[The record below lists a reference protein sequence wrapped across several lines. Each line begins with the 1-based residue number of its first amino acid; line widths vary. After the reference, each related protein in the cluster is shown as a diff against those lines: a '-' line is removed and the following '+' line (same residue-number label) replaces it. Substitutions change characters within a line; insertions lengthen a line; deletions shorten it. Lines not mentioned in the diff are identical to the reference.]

1 MVINALYKKYFQ
13 KSKIFAYPLLDIKR
27 GTQIVPSETYF
38 AWQDMFAPEDRKL
51 ICVYETSESNFAD
64 FEKNVLL
71 KHTRLCHFNKVNS
84 EQAVYV
90 FDFSDL
96 GADWN
101 RLVDGHY
108 SKISKEV
115 KRKIVD
121 FFDKHSGNY
130 VYVTSYMYPERFFKR
145 YAELL
150 QVPEQLLEEV
160 GELCDKPDLE
170 KEKLLIQVANFENIS
185 ESRLSL

>member
-13 KSKIFAYPLLDIKR
+13 KSKIFIYPLLDIKR
-27 GTQIVPSETYF
+27 GTQIVPIETYV
-38 AWQDMFAPEDRKL
+38 AWNDLYSPEDKKL
-51 ICVYETSESNFAD
+51 ICVYDTDENNFSE

-71 KHTRLCHFNKVNS
+71 KHTRLCSYNKINS
-84 EQAVYV
+84 KQTVYI

-96 GADWN
+96 DDDWN
-101 RLVDGHY
+101 HMIYGRY
-108 SKISKEV
+108 SKISSDI
-115 KRKIVD
+115 KRNIVN

-130 VYVTSYMYPERFFKR
+130 IYVTSYMYPEKFFNR

-150 QVPEQLLEEV
+150 KVSVKLLEEV
-160 GELCDKPDLE
+160 GELCDKPDLD
-170 KEKLLIQVANFENIS
+170 KEKLQIELADLENIK